1 MRKLMLIDENAAAP
15 SIIGEVLNFEN
26 RYKIIGAA
34 GKIEAEDLLHSER
47 PELILVNTDNDGN
60 IAAAASLSKEE
71 DCPDFMLLGS
81 GKKEVK
87 LSKKPLDDIRLPFNM
102 EDFCERTENAYFTA
116 KGLKDPITGLFR
128 KQCFDVKLERL
139 MAKKTDGVYFCLG
152 MNAYSFAANP
162 PTPLQIQMSVY
173 VLKNAL
179 EPQGALFGFNGNMI
193 VGFLPYKQEHSAV
206 EKLFEEVI
214 GLMCEAAGE
223 PQIYITAGISYAD
236 EQNYFIDDMLLN
248 ADRGMGLSRTQ
259 GCNKVMYCS

>member
-128 KQCFDVKLERL
+128 KQCLDVKLEHRFQPCCQPPHPPANTDVGIRL
-139 MAKKTDGVYFCLG
+139 EE
-152 MNAYSFAANP
+152 
-162 PTPLQIQMSVY
+162 Y
-173 VLKNAL
+173 VR
-179 EPQGALFGFNGNMI
+179 
-193 VGFLPYKQEHSAV
+193 
-206 EKLFEEVI
+206 
-214 GLMCEAAGE
+214 AAGR
-223 PQIYITAGISYAD
+223 IVR
-236 EQNYFIDDMLLN
+236 L
-248 ADRGMGLSRTQ
+248 
-259 GCNKVMYCS
+259 